1 MYTNGAKG
9 NADGKGLGKPGG
21 KGTGKGAGKGKAQGA
36 GKGKGQGA
44 GVGAGKGIGKANPG
58 ASGMRHQVVY
68 AYASVPGDVTQGAHI
83 HIEPSP

>member
-44 GVGAGKGIGKANPG
+44 GKASVG

-68 AYASVPGDVTQGAHI
+68 AYAAVPGDVTQGAHI